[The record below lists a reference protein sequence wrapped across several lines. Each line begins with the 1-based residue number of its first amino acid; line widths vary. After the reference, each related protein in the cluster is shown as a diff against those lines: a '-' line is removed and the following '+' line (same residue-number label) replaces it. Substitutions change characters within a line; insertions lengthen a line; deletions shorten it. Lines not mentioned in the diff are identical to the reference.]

1 MKKIASVVIVGY
13 PNVGKSTLFNRLL
26 RKNRSLVHSQ
36 PGMTRDWVAAECS
49 LDDRIFTLIDTGGYF
64 DFKDDVLSQKVKDKA
79 WEAAQSADILLFLTD
94 GKRTFLPAEKE
105 LFIELK
111 KLNKPLLLVVNKID
125 TPAEEIKI
133 PEYYRLGIDRVTGI
147 SAEHKRNLDEL
158 VDKIKA
164 LLPPEDSARETEDYL
179 KIAIVGR
186 INVGKS
192 SIINRLGGQE
202 RLIVSEIPGTTRD
215 STDTL
220 IRREKK
226 TFCLVDTAGIRKLS
240 QTRDSREKAGIIK
253 AKKDMIRADVICIV
267 LDASEFPTRQDMAIA
282 HLAHE
287 SGKPTLIALNKWD
300 LIASGEKHPELFKR
314 RVYEKLDFISYAPL
328 LFISALSGQRV
339 VKILD
344 LALKVYAMGQKKIS
358 TSRLNKFISWVN
370 ENDPPLSKSKRKIK
384 IKYMTQKGIS
394 PPTFILFTHSLF
406 NLFPAYEKHLIHLIR
421 DKFDI
426 YGTPIRLHLKRN

>member
-1 MKKIASVVIVGY
+1 MKKKPNVVIVGY

-26 RKNRSLVHSQ
+26 KKNRSLVHSQ

-49 LDDRIFTLIDTGGYF
+49 LDGRIFTLVDTGGFF
-64 DFKDDVLSQKVKDKA
+64 DFEDDVLSHKIKAKA
-79 WEAAQSADILLFLTD
+79 WEAAQSADILLFLID
-94 GKRTFLPAEKE
+94 GKRTFLPAEEE
-105 LFIELK
+105 LYIELK
-111 KLNKPLLLVVNKID
+111 KLNKQILLVVNKID

-133 PEYYRLGIDRVTGI
+133 AEYYRLGINHVIGI
-147 SAEHKRNLDEL
+147 SADHKRNLGEL
-158 VDKIKA
+158 IEKIIT
-164 LLPPEDSARETEDYL
+164 LLPQKNFEGEKEEYL

-192 SIINRLGGQE
+192 SIVNRLCGQE

-215 STDTL
+215 STDTI

-226 TFCLVDTAGIRKLS
+226 TFYLVDTAGIRKLS
-240 QTRDSREKAGIIK
+240 RTRDKREKAGIIK
-253 AKKDMIRADVICIV
+253 AKKDMIRADVICII
-267 LDASEFPTRQDMAIA
+267 LDATEFPTRQDMAIA

-287 SGKPTLIALNKWD
+287 SGKPILIALNKWD
-300 LIASGEKHPELFKR
+300 LIASENKDPEIFKR

-344 LALKVYAMGQKKIS
+344 LAHQVYAMGQKKIP
-358 TSRLNKFISWVN
+358 TSRLNKFISWLN
-370 ENDPPLSKSKRKIK
+370 ENDPPMSKSKRKIK
-384 IKYMTQKGIS
+384 IKYMTQKQIL
-394 PPTFILFTHSLF
+394 PPTFLLFTHSRF

-421 DKFDI
+421 ENFDI
-426 YGTPIRLHLKRN
+426 YGTPIRLLLKRN

>member
-1 MKKIASVVIVGY
+1 MKKKPTVVIVGY

-26 RKNRSLVHSQ
+26 KKNRSLVHSQ

-49 LDDRIFTLIDTGGYF
+49 LDGQIFNLIDTGGFF

-79 WEAAQSADILLFLTD
+79 WEAAQTADILLFLTD

-125 TPAEEIKI
+125 TPSEEIKI

-158 VDKIKA
+158 ADMIKA
-164 LLPPEDSARETEDYL
+164 ILPPEDSERETEDYL

-215 STDTL
+215 SIDTL

-226 TFCLVDTAGIRKLS
+226 TFCLVDTAGIRKIGRA
-240 QTRDSREKAGIIK
+240 RDKREKAGIIK
-253 AKKDMIRADVICIV
+253 AKKDMARADVICIV
-267 LDASEFPTRQDMAIA
+267 LDACEFPTRQDMAIA

-287 SGKPTLIALNKWD
+287 SGKPLLIALNKWD
-300 LIASGEKHPELFKR
+300 LITSEEKNPELFKKK
-314 RVYEKLDFISYAPL
+314 VYEKLDFISYAPL

-344 LALKVYAMGQKKIS
+344 LAIEVYAMGQKKIP
-358 TSRLNKFISWVN
+358 TSRLNEFISWVN
-370 ENDPPLSKSKRKIK
+370 ENDPPLSKNKRKIK
-384 IKYMTQKGIS
+384 IKYMVQKQIL
-394 PPTFILFTHSLF
+394 PPTFILFTHSSSILS
-406 NLFPAYEKHLIHLIR
+406 PAYEKHLIRLIR
-421 DKFDI
+421 DRFNI
-426 YGTPIRLHLKRN
+426 IGTPIRLLLKRN